1 MACYRRRVSPSRK
14 TLKPELTK
22 GLRSDTVWLDK
33 RALRRMLAKYDFS
46 QDVFSRSPL
55 AEPVMPYS

>member
-1 MACYRRRVSPSRK
+1 MACYRRRVSPSLK
-14 TLKPELTK
+14 TFQPELTQ

-46 QDVFSRSPL
+46 QDVFSELRLTRS
-55 AEPVMPYS
+55 AMP